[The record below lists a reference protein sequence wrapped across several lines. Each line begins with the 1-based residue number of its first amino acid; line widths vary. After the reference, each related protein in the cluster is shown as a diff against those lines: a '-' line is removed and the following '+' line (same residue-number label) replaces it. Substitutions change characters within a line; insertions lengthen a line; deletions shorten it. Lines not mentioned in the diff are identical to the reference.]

1 MSDAS
6 CSDQRKSRA
15 GMVAV
20 QVTGGSALFVCLL
33 CAPFLIV
40 PAIHR
45 IPWMATPP
53 HIVRRAVQ
61 LASKYDDKG
70 RHGLKVWMDLGSG
83 DGRLPIDAVATGGYD
98 RSVGFELNPVLI
110 ALSQWR
116 YYFSPARKEG
126 KGSVTF
132 ERSDFWK
139 TDLEDA
145 TVVSCFGIEAI
156 TARLAEKVTTEGQDG
171 LQLVCFRFRPKPP
184 LPSGLVQTYSN
195 REEELYIF
203 RVDRKNQQEQE
214 QEQEQ

>member
-1 MSDAS
+1 MFKTDQKQTCKKILSSSRSTALGGSYSNESSQVRPDSYVVPADLENLAKRMSDAS
-6 CSDQRKSRA
+6 GSDQRKSRA

-70 RHGLKVWMDLGSG
+70 RHGLKVWTDLGSG

-98 RSVGFELNPVLI
+98 RSS
-110 ALSQWR
+110 LS
-116 YYFSPARKEG
+116 AR
-126 KGSVTF
+126 S
-132 ERSDFWK
+132 
-139 TDLEDA
+139 
-145 TVVSCFGIEAI
+145 
-156 TARLAEKVTTEGQDG
+156 
-171 LQLVCFRFRPKPP
+171 
-184 LPSGLVQTYSN
+184 
-195 REEELYIF
+195 
-203 RVDRKNQQEQE
+203 
-214 QEQEQ
+214 